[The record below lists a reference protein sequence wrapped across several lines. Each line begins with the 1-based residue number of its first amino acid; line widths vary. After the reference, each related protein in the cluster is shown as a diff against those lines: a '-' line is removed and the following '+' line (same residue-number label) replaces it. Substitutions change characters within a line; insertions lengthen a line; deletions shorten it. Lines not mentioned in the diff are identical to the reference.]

1 LAPTLKRKSKRD
13 IPQLTQKAVKRCHRM
28 SAIPTPTPAPPE
40 SLFAMVLDN
49 VPTIIFIIV
58 VAIGAITIERLL
70 NKHLSG
76 FSKRVRLQPH
86 TTNNIMLFSRIVILL
101 IAIAIIAKIGGLPS
115 EWILSL
121 SAIGGAALGFAS
133 QKTIGNFIAGLF
145 IIAVHPF
152 KVGDYVRI
160 GAVEGLV
167 HEITLNYTK
176 VFTSASS
183 TVLVS
188 NLQVLDR
195 DITNFSVEMEKP
207 GRTAGMY
214 CYTFEIGFDHS
225 VSTEKILK
233 IFENVF
239 KSYLTELP
247 RKIDHAPIRLGVEQV
262 YMIYLYVRKPE
273 DIVKYRSLISEEIY
287 KLWDIERALPKT

>member
-1 LAPTLKRKSKRD
+1 LNIKKRERD
-13 IPQLTQKAVKRCHRM
+13 IRQLTQKPVKRCHCL
-28 SAIPTPTPAPPE
+28 SAIPTPTPIPNQ

-49 VPTIIFIIV
+49 VPTIVFIIV
-58 VAIGAITIERLL
+58 VTIGAITIERLL
-70 NKHLSG
+70 NKYLSG
-76 FSKRVRLQPH
+76 FAKRVKLQPH
-86 TTNNIMLFSRIVILL
+86 TSNNIMLFSRIVILL
-101 IAIAIIAKIGGLPS
+101 VAIAIIARIGGLPS

-121 SAIGGAALGFAS
+121 SAIGGAAIGFAS

-145 IIAVHPF
+145 IISVHPF

-160 GAVEGLV
+160 GAIEGLV
-167 HEITLNYTK
+167 YEITLNYTK
-176 VFTSASS
+176 VSTSANS
-183 TVLVS
+183 TILIS

-195 DITNFSVEMEKP
+195 DITNFSLEMEKP
-207 GRTAGMY
+207 GKTAGIY

-233 IFENVF
+233 IFEEVF
-239 KSYLTELP
+239 KSYLPELP
-247 RKIDHAPIRLGVEQV
+247 RKIEYAPVRLGVEQV
-262 YMIYLYVRKPE
+262 YIIYLYVRKPE